1 MQDAWGAAECSVASS
16 RVIHGVTGMG
26 KRRRCCLVW
35 ERAGGG
41 RAPEVGALGHTF
53 FGVGPMEHTSAP
65 FWGKGRDPLPFQMKS
80 FNFPPLSIE
89 LGIDSPHPPACDQ
102 CWSRSLATLDQQ
114 TRRAPVPP
122 PELFWGRG
130 NPIPILGLH
139 QWGKKSNILNTKRNY
154 GVNGSGCPPM
164 LSGCSSFAPHG

>member
-41 RAPEVGALGHTF
+41 RAPEGGALRHTF

-65 FWGKGRDPLPFQMKS
+65 FWGKGRDLLPFQMKS

-89 LGIDSPHPPACDQ
+89 LGIDPPHPPACDQ
-102 CWSRSLATLDQQ
+102 CWPRSLATLDQQ
-114 TRRAPVPP
+114 AQRAPVPP

-130 NPIPILGLH
+130 EPHSHPGAASV
-139 QWGKKSNILNTKRNY
+139 GKKKQHLK
-154 GVNGSGCPPM
+154 
-164 LSGCSSFAPHG
+164 H

>member
-35 ERAGGG
+35 DRAGGG

-65 FWGKGRDPLPFQMKS
+65 FWGKGRDPLPFQMTS

-114 TRRAPVPP
+114 PDEPLCPP
-122 PELFWGRG
+122 QNCFGVGGTPFPSWGRISG
-130 NPIPILGLH
+130 E
-139 QWGKKSNILNTKRNY
+139 KKATFKTLKEIM
-154 GVNGSGCPPM
+154 G
-164 LSGCSSFAPHG
+164 